1 MAFRFIFF
9 ERITFMSERIHVKT
23 GKETGY
29 DICFEHDF
37 KSLADL
43 IKSIGFEKRRI
54 CIVSDDNV
62 FPLYGEEVENELKKI
77 SEDVYSVIFKAG
89 EENKN
94 LDTIKDIYK
103 AFIRYKLDRKD
114 LIVALGGG
122 VAGDMAGYAAATYL
136 RGIDFIQIPTTLLSC
151 TDSSI
156 GGKTGVDFDEFKN
169 MVGAFH
175 MPRLVYINLATLK
188 SLSAREFASGM
199 GEVIKHGLIKDARYY
214 EWIINHFT
222 EINDRDLDTLS
233 YMIRRSCEIKAEV
246 VENDP
251 TEQGERALLNFGHTI
266 GHAIEKYMDFSL
278 KHGECVALG
287 TIAACYISYRRQ
299 QLSTEEFY
307 EIRDMFLPFFLPIT
321 LPDDADASLIL
332 EYTKADKKMRA
343 GKIRFI
349 LLKDVGKAYI
359 DTTVTDEEMTDGIR
373 QLIINDEGE

>member
-1 MAFRFIFF
+1 
-9 ERITFMSERIHVKT
+9 MSERIHVKT

-43 IKSIGFEKRRI
+43 LKTIGFEKRRI

-62 FPLYGEEVENELKKI
+62 FPLYGEAVENELKKI
-77 SEDVYSVIFKAG
+77 SEDIYNVIFKAG

-103 AFIRYKLDRKD
+103 ALIGYKLDRKD

-122 VAGDMAGYAAATYL
+122 VTGDMAGYAAATYL

-233 YMIRRSCEIKAEV
+233 YMIKRSCEIKAEV

-251 TEQGERALLNFGHTI
+251 TELGERALLNFGHTI

-321 LPDDADASLIL
+321 LPDDADASRIL
-332 EYTKADKKMRA
+332 EYTKSDKKMRA

-359 DTTVTDEEMTDGIR
+359 DTTVTDEEMTDGIK